1 MKKKKIVK
9 ELKDLLPPVR
19 NSTDWEKQF
28 EGLAEGKCY
37 EIQKKH
43 YFPVR
48 RFFIEK
54 GFRLQRQWDK
64 KKDVY
69 RVWALAIEE

>member
-1 MKKKKIVK
+1 MKKRKLVK

-19 NSTDWEKQF
+19 SNTDWEKEF
-28 EGLAEGKCY
+28 KGLAEGKCY
-37 EIQKKH
+37 EIQKEH

-54 GFRLQRQWDK
+54 GFRLRRQLDK
-64 KKDVY
+64 KKNVY
-69 RVWALAIEE
+69 RVWALAIEG